1 MWVDIFF
8 RLLFK
13 VVVFITCL
21 FIAFSAVVISFD
33 FYVRFDNWIKES
45 AIPFFKKLK
54 DTVYDTVYLITQ
66 LDWGVVY
73 KETKRKIKKWWHD
86 YSVEIITI
94 SVGATITIAL
104 TIILYHNAMHWVSL
118 IK

>member
-1 MWVDIFF
+1 MITWVDIFF

-13 VVVFITCL
+13 VIVFIPCL
-21 FIAFSAVVISFD
+21 FIAFSAVVLFFD
-33 FYVRFDNWIKES
+33 ICVRFDNRVKEPVT
-45 AIPFFKKLK
+45 PFFKELENIIH
-54 DTVYDTVYLITQ
+54 DITQ
-66 LDWGVVY
+66 LEWDIVY
-73 KETKRKIKKWWHD
+73 KETKRKIKKWWDD

-94 SVGATITIAL
+94 IAL

>member
-1 MWVDIFF
+1 MWVDVFF

-13 VVVFITCL
+13 VIVFVSCL
-21 FIAFSAVVISFD
+21 FIAFSAVVLFFD
-33 FYVRFDNWIKES
+33 ICVRFDNWIKES
-45 AIPFFKKLK
+45 ATPFVKELENTIH
-54 DTVYDTVYLITQ
+54 DITQ
-66 LDWGVVY
+66 LEWNIVY
-73 KETKRKIKKWWHD
+73 KETKRKIKKWWRD

-94 SVGATITIAL
+94 GVGGTITIAL

>member
-1 MWVDIFF
+1 MIMWVDIFF

-21 FIAFSAVVISFD
+21 FTAFSAVVLSFEFCVKFKD
-33 FYVRFDNWIKES
+33 WVKES
-45 AIPFFKKLK
+45 VIPFFKELENTIH
-54 DTVYDTVYLITQ
+54 DITQ
-66 LDWGVVY
+66 LEWDIVY
-73 KETKRKIKKWWHD
+73 KETKRRIKKWWDD

-94 SVGATITIAL
+94 GVGAAITIAL
-104 TIILYHNAMHWVSL
+104 TIILYHAVVHWVSL

>member
-13 VVVFITCL
+13 VIVFISCL
-21 FIAFSAVVISFD
+21 FIAFSAVVLFFD
-33 FYVRFDNWIKES
+33 ICVRFDNWVKES
-45 AIPFFKKLK
+45 VIPFFKELENTIH
-54 DTVYDTVYLITQ
+54 DITQ
-66 LDWGVVY
+66 LEWDIVY
-73 KETKRKIKKWWHD
+73 KETKRKIKKWWDD

-94 SVGATITIAL
+94 GVRATITIAL
-104 TIILYHNAMHWVSL
+104 TIILYHVVMSL

>member
-13 VVVFITCL
+13 VIVFVSCL
-21 FIAFSAVVISFD
+21 FIAFSAVVLFFD
-33 FYVRFDNWIKES
+33 ICVRFDNWVKES
-45 AIPFFKKLK
+45 VIPFFKELK
-54 DTVYDTVYLITQ
+54 DAVYLITQ
-66 LDWGVVY
+66 LEWDIVY
-73 KETKRKIKKWWHD
+73 KETKRKIKKWWD
-86 YSVEIITI
+86 DCSVEIITI